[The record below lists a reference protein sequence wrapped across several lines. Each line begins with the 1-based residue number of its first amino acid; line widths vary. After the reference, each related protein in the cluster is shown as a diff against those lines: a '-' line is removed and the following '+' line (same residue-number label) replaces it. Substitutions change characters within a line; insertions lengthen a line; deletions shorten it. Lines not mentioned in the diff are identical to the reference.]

1 MTVPALAWV
10 QEGTALFERTL
21 SKIDDAGLD
30 APSALPGWRRR
41 HVVAHVASNADALVN
56 LLDWARTGVE
66 TPMYSSSQQRA
77 ADIEA
82 GAALPAGDL
91 RAKLDAAHARL
102 GRELAAMPA
111 GAWAAQVRTA
121 RGRAVPASEVVW
133 MRTREVWVHAAD
145 LDAGTSLRDVPA
157 DVLRALAGDAAAAFA
172 ANAEAPR
179 VTLIAAD
186 TGDRWELG
194 MAGTQESSPAQ
205 VRGELAEITAYLL
218 GRPGA
223 ATGPALPAW
232 L

>member
-1 MTVPALAWV
+1 MTVPELVWV
-10 QEGTALFERTL
+10 QEGTALFEQTL
-21 SKIDDAGLD
+21 RGIDDAGLH

-66 TPMYSSSQQRA
+66 TPMYSSPKQRA

-91 RAKLDAAHARL
+91 RAKLAAAHARL
-102 GRELAAMPA
+102 ARELAAMPA
-111 GAWAAQVRTA
+111 AAWDAEVRTA
-121 RGRAVPASEVVW
+121 RGRTVPASEVAW

-145 LDAGTSLRDVPA
+145 LDAGTGLRDFPA
-157 DVLRALAGDAAAAFA
+157 SVLRALAEDAVAAFS
-172 ANAEAPR
+172 ANPDAPR
-179 VTLIAAD
+179 VTLIATD
-186 TGDRWELG
+186 TADRWELG
-194 MAGTQESSPAQ
+194 TPEE
-205 VRGELAEITAYLL
+205 VRGELAEVTAYLL

-223 ATGPALPAW
+223 LEGPPLPAW